1 MPASADVAGEFAIFH
16 SRPCPSRRGFAF
28 RESRVSTSRKSQLLL
43 GIGGVAIVLLL
54 AGVFT
59 LGSLTLPFEP
69 RDQVVL
75 YALSMFL
82 VAALVVFLF
91 VLARTLVRLA
101 AERLAH
107 KPGSRFKTK
116 MVLGAV
122 AVSFLPVIVLFFVSY
137 ALLNRTLVLWFPR
150 PLEIATESSRSLV
163 NEMSRADAERM
174 SGIAQEV
181 AAGTLSGSAR
191 DTMHAFDQTFA
202 RGADLAWEVNDG
214 GHPFAVAVNPN
225 LQLQPP
231 KTGPE
236 TNARPN
242 PPTLVRQ
249 MPDGTELWEYGGK
262 IFLAGRAKSSNG
274 FLLAGRIVPDD
285 FQERLKEIDAQ

>member
-1 MPASADVAGEFAIFH
+1 MRRMPASFPASGKLSPVPVCPDHARRNVAGT
-16 SRPCPSRRGFAF
+16 
-28 RESRVSTSRKSQLLL
+28 ESRVSTSRKSQVLLA
-43 GIGGVAIVLLL
+43 IGGLTTVFLL

-69 RDQVVL
+69 TDQVVL

-91 VLARTLVRLA
+91 ILARTLVRLG

-116 MVLGAV
+116 MVLAAI

-163 NEMSRADAERM
+163 NEMSRTDAERM
-174 SGIAQEV
+174 SEV
-181 AAGTLSGSAR
+181 AKEVAGATSGDNAR
-191 DTMHAFDQTFA
+191 DTMHAFDQAFA
-202 RGADLAWEVNDG
+202 RGADLAWALSESG
-214 GHPFAVAVNPN
+214 RPSAVAVNPN
-225 LQLQPP
+225 LQFQPP
-231 KTGPE
+231 KAGPE
-236 TNARPN
+236 ANSHPN

-249 MPDGTELWEYGGK
+249 MPGGAELWEYGGK
-262 IFLAGRAKSSNG
+262 IFLSGRAKASNG
-274 FLLAGRIVPDD
+274 YLL
-285 FQERLKEIDAQ
+285 